1 MLPTP
6 AACEPDGH
14 CPHRRRRGF
23 VGDDPGAKSSTFP
36 CASEHTLADL
46 GIPTFYPADA
56 ADILDLGRHAVAM
69 SRASGLWSAL
79 KIVTAVADGSTV
91 VDLGEAEAEPI
102 LPEGSQRHRP
112 SAKLIQPTLGAMEQ
126 DAATTRLSIVEEYA
140 SRNKLNPV
148 TSRHE
153 NDRTGILAA
162 GKTYSDVCEALA
174 ELGLNDEELAKWGIR
189 LMKVGLVWP
198 LAERDLR
205 DFAVGLRHI
214 VVVEEKRGFLETA
227 VRRILYGS
235 TRAPLVEGKQD
246 REGARLFASFGELDP
261 DTVAAGLARVLLRD
275 EEITSVRGWL
285 AEREARS
292 ERRRRLLPVVPLTP
306 RTPTSARAARTA
318 RLRGLPRT
326 RWWAGVSVVTG
337 WCSSWMPNTW
347 VTFSA

>member
-1 MLPTP
+1 M
-6 AACEPDGH
+6 A
-14 CPHRRRRGF
+14 F

-235 TRAPLVEGKQD
+235 TRAPWS
-246 REGARLFASFGELDP
+246 RESR
-261 DTVAAGLARVLLRD
+261 TVKERDSSRPSVSSTPTPSPLAWPVCS
-275 EEITSVRGWL
+275 SVTRRSHRSEVGWL
-285 AEREARS
+285 NG
-292 ERRRRLLPVVPLTP
+292 RRAPN
-306 RTPTSARAARTA
+306 
-318 RLRGLPRT
+318 
-326 RWWAGVSVVTG
+326 GVGV
-337 WCSSWMPNTW
+337 CSPWYR
-347 VTFSA
+347 